1 MLAPEIH
8 VLALDLFRNAWDADR
23 VRAVSRILL
32 ALAATLDA
40 REREAVPPHLRGAEE
55 PLPANVVR
63 LGARH

>member
-8 VLALDLFRNAWDADR
+8 VLALDLHRNADNAER
-23 VRAVSRILL
+23 VRTVASLL
-32 ALAATLDA
+32 IALAATLDA
-40 REREAVPPHLRGAEE
+40 RERSIVPPHLREPEG